1 MERTRVNEVQ
11 NESKEVTNYS
21 ECSMIRSVV
30 LRLDFNA
37 SMKIL
42 NLLIIYI
49 LYYAFENPILK
60 ETFQARD
67 ELWVRQVNISKNIP
81 K

>member
-1 MERTRVNEVQ
+1 MELPRVNEVQ

-67 ELWVRQVNISKNIP
+67 EL
-81 K
+81 